1 MKKIIL
7 LAAAALIVFSCGN
20 ESKPADTLKLETQKQ
35 RLSYALGA
43 DHGHSISG
51 SGDPNYPKYNLEKV
65 TEGFAEGLKNDKA
78 FGEEC
83 QAALR
88 GLFGDGGHD
97 FNEKYIDQG
106 CECLGKLSG
115 VVFRSG
121 WLKKGGFEHF
131 DEKYIVEG
139 FKAAVHK
146 TDTIVKR
153 QDQMELIRNFYED
166 LNKQNGTR
174 LLAEAAKK
182 PNTASVDGLVIETLE
197 EGKGKSP
204 QANGKVLAQYILM
217 NAVGDTL
224 QSSFEY
230 EKYTGKS
237 VDPFLLDQVIPGW
250 RIGMQ
255 QMKEGGKYMLYV
267 PYNLAYGEQG
277 MFNPQRNAY
286 DIQPYEA
293 LRFYIEMKQVMK

>member
-1 MKKIIL
+1 MRKIGFFALVVLIL
-7 LAAAALIVFSCGN
+7 SSCKN
-20 ESKPADTLKLETQKQ
+20 EDKQAETLKLETQKQ

-65 TEGFAEGLKNDKA
+65 AEGFALGIKEDDA
-78 FGEEC
+78 FGEDC
-83 QAALR
+83 QQALR

-131 DEKYIVEG
+131 DDKYVVEG
-139 FKAAVHK
+139 FRASIHKA
-146 TDTIVKR
+146 DTIVKR

-166 LNKQNGTR
+166 LNKQNGVR
-174 LLAEAAKK
+174 LLAEAAKR
-182 PNTASVDGLVIETLE
+182 PNTASVDGLIIETLE
-197 EGKGKSP
+197 EGKGRSP
-204 QANGKVLAQYILM
+204 QVNGKVSAHYILM

-237 VDPFLLDQVIPGW
+237 VEPFSLDQVIAGW

-293 LRFYIEMKQVMK
+293 LRFYIEMKQVIK